1 MATVNLKV
9 EKRKELG
16 KKSTKALRREDKV
29 PAVVYS
35 REVDAIPIAIDKGD
49 LYTAMTSGAR
59 VLDLKIG
66 RKKQPVI
73 YRDIQHHPVTEE
85 ILHIDF
91 LGIVEGQAVETR
103 VGIELVGIPVGVK
116 EGGGILEQI
125 LWDVGIR
132 TLPMNIPE
140 VLKIDVLE
148 MEMGDSIQVGDLS
161 FDDIEILESPDRA
174 VATVVAPTTLVVEE
188 EETEE
193 ELEGLE
199 LEEGEEAP
207 EGEEAAEGEE
217 GEEEGKE

>member
-1 MATVNLKV
+1 MATVKLKV
-9 EKRKELG
+9 EKRKEVG

-140 VLKIDVLE
+140 VLQIDVVD

-161 FDDIEILESPDRA
+161 FEDIEILEAEDRA

-188 EETEE
+188 EEDEE

-207 EGEEAAEGEE
+207 EGEESAEGEE
-217 GEEEGKE
+217 GEEEETE

>member
-1 MATVNLKV
+1 MATVKLKV
-9 EKRKELG
+9 EKRDEVG

-140 VLKIDVLE
+140 VLQIDVVD

-161 FDDIEILESPDRA
+161 FEDIEILEAEDRA

-188 EETEE
+188 EDEE

-217 GEEEGKE
+217 GEEEETE